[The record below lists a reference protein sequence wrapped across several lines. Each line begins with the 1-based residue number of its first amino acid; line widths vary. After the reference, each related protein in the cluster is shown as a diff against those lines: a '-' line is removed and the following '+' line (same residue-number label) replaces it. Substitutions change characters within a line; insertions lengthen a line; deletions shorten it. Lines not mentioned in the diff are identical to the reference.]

1 MQMQNIPNVP
11 LPFSIVVLLHFF
23 FVSNALLTAD
33 FYQWIPSYLFTHV
46 VLILFGLWASHDKKG
61 LEPVLAYIVAIAMTM
76 LNDIIL
82 LGLYFSDSQDNADT
96 YARKPRNTWH
106 YSAAMV
112 IIHLI
117 IKVSSVDTQHKQYN
131 CLF

>member
-1 MQMQNIPNVP
+1 MSCHVVNV
-11 LPFSIVVLLHFF
+11 LVKLVDNNCS
-23 FVSNALLTAD
+23 ALLTAD

-82 LGLYFSDSQDNADT
+82 LGLYFSDSQDNAG
-96 YARKPRNTWH
+96 
-106 YSAAMV
+106 
-112 IIHLI
+112 II
-117 IKVSSVDTQHKQYN
+117 
-131 CLF
+131 